1 MKRITQQE
9 AKQYR
14 HLDHDFIRRH
24 GMRQVIAFTLTP
36 IPNEPGW
43 EEVTYYGASWVDP
56 TNIPQRPQ
64 YIYILVNPSI
74 PGICK
79 IGYTKT
85 TVYDRVR
92 SINATPGV
100 ITPWYPVF
108 TYKCPD
114 GKMLEQEIHDHLES
128 IGVRVNNRREGFIID
143 TDSARDIVEKLGK
156 KYKSNDLNA

>member
-14 HLDHDFIRRH
+14 LLDHDFIRRH

-36 IPNEPGW
+36 IHNEPGW

-56 TNIPQRPQ
+56 TNKPQRPQ

-85 TVYDRVR
+85 TV
-92 SINATPGV
+92 
-100 ITPWYPVF
+100 
-108 TYKCPD
+108 
-114 GKMLEQEIHDHLES
+114 
-128 IGVRVNNRREGFIID
+128 
-143 TDSARDIVEKLGK
+143 
-156 KYKSNDLNA
+156 